1 MRKGLF
7 LTSTLI
13 TLLLVGFLFF
23 GCDDD
28 SINPPNNKTD
38 ASLNGT
44 WVDED
49 GVKLILDNGNFEFS
63 GFMKGNYTTN
73 GNNITLIPTHFHGDA
88 LNSNMGEAWFE
99 SKWYSKSDLK
109 TSLEYYYVSDEELN
123 DIFSSQTGTYSVSG
137 SKLTLTFYGD
147 SQIFTKVGSSGD
159 NNDISNSDNKEISNL
174 VYVGVVA
181 FNAKTEN
188 FPLSNNLGQ
197 AKSFISNRK
206 NDVDSTA
213 LCYAVSESIK
223 LFDAPGLPALDNK
236 FIVTFTDGDDN
247 YSSALYNDVPYGRE
261 YDKARTDL
269 LSKSGI
275 KSYAIGFGTSLREND
290 LMKLVVNGG
299 EYRNA
304 TNTTNLNQV
313 FQDIANSVLASSKNV
328 VLITQK
334 GNYTET
340 NPKYF
345 KITVSASQTANG
357 TIDYSSIVIC
367 KLAGKQFSIITPS
380 DYITFDA
387 PVTGTESGTKIN
399 IPLNNLK
406 YTSGGKECY
415 IRNIKVEI
423 STSQDSGYRV
433 DVEDSSASS
442 DITKKIGVV
451 IVLDCTTSLGS
462 AFGPMKTSAN
472 NFIET
477 LAKNTR

>member
-1 MRKGLF
+1 MKKINVFFLVLLAVLLTFGLIF
-7 LTSTLI
+7 A
-13 TLLLVGFLFF
+13 
-23 GCDDD
+23 GCGEDDD
-28 SINPPNNKTD
+28 NSSKTD
-38 ASLNGT
+38 AGLNGT
-44 WVDED
+44 WTDED
-49 GVKLILDNGNFEFS
+49 GMKLVFNDGNYEFS
-63 GFMKGNYTTN
+63 GYEKGTYTTN
-73 GNNITLIPTHFHGDA
+73 GNNITLVPTHFHGDA
-88 LNSNMGEAWFE
+88 LNDAMGEILFQ

-109 TSLEYYYVSDEELN
+109 ASSGYYISDGEINE
-123 DIFSSQTGTYSVSG
+123 IFSSYTGTYSISG
-137 SKLTLTFYGD
+137 DKLTLTFYGEK
-147 SQIFTKVGSSGD
+147 QTFTKSNSSGD
-159 NNDISNSDNKEISNL
+159 NNSNSNNEISNL

-188 FPLSNNLGQ
+188 FALSNNLGQ

-223 LFDAPGLPALDNK
+223 LFDASGLPALDNK

-247 YSSALYNDVPYGRE
+247 YSSALYSNVPYGQE

-269 LSKSGI
+269 LSKTGI
-275 KSYAIGFGTSLREND
+275 KSYAIGFGSSLRETD
-290 LMKLVVNGG
+290 LKKLVVNGG

-304 TNTTNLNQV
+304 TSTTNLNQV

-328 VLITQK
+328 VLITQR

-345 KITVSASQTANG
+345 RITVSASQTVNS
-357 TIDYSSIVIC
+357 TNIDHSSTVIC
-367 KLAGKQFSIITPS
+367 KLVGKQFSIVTPS
-380 DYITFDA
+380 TYITFDA
-387 PVTGTESGTKIN
+387 PVTGTESDTKIN

-406 YTSGGKECY
+406 YTSGGNEYY

-462 AFGPMKTSAN
+462 AFEPMKTSAN
-472 NFIET
+472 NFINT
-477 LAKNTR
+477 LANNTK